1 MIVMVKDSSMA
12 LTRAMECHVYEG
24 ALVPMLV
31 DHRHQLMMMCHCLLI
46 DADPWAAA
54 AWAMKVAPWDRKERT
69 NRTWQE
75 LRTLKGGRRLRAVE
89 ESSLLEVVEG
99 VVVVVMVA
107 PMLQGGLVSTRA
119 LLVNSLPA

>member
-1 MIVMVKDSSMA
+1 MVKDLSMA
-12 LTRAMECHVYEG
+12 PTRAMECHVYEG

-31 DHRHQLMMMCHCLLI
+31 DHRHQLMMMSHCLLI
-46 DADPWAAA
+46 DVDPWAAA

-69 NRTWQE
+69 NRTWQA
-75 LRTLKGGRRLRAVE
+75 LRTLKGGRRLRVAAV
-89 ESSLLEVVEG
+89 SSLLEVLKG